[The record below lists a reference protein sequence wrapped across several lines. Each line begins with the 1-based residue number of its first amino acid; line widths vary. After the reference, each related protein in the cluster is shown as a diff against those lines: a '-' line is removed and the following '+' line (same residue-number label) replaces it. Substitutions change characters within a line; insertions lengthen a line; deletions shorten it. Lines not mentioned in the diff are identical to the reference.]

1 MGCLSS
7 NAAVAKNADTKNQ
20 KPMKKQSIEMGKG
33 NKQQGVHEL
42 KQNYHIDSKT
52 KVLGVGAF
60 GRVFLTTNKHDK
72 NFQVAIKVL
81 DK

>member
-7 NAAVAKNADTKNQ
+7 NAAVAKDTNKQ
-20 KPMKKQSIEMGKG
+20 KVMKKQNIEIGKG

-72 NFQVAIKVL
+72 NF
-81 DK
+81 